1 MSFRVPILRVAATVA
16 LATLSTSGIRAQDAA
31 ADEVKF
37 MRRMIEQQGKQIELL
52 TAQVAQ
58 LSAKIEGGGKS
69 PAPAPAPAPEAK
81 PAPAEGSA
89 EFSAPAARVVAPPA
103 AVNVHVVVKGESLA
117 KIALVHG
124 TTIVELQKLNRIRD
138 AKKIQ
143 IGQQIKLPPQPPQKE
158 AH

>member
-69 PAPAPAPAPEAK
+69 PAPAPEAK
-81 PAPAEGSA
+81 PAPAESSA